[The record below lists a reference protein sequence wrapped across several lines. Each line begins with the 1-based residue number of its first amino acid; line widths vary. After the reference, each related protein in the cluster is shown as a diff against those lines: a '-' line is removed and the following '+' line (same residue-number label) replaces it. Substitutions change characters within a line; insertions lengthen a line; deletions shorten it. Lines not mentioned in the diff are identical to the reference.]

1 MAGLSD
7 YIEVKD
13 RIAVFKDQF
22 PNGSLQSDPP
32 DIREVLGHTW
42 IVIRAYA
49 YRDPED
55 PRPGIGHAWE
65 HVPGKTPYTI
75 GSELMVCET
84 SAWGRAL
91 AAIGIA
97 VSKSVASR
105 DEVMAADSRTKWER
119 STPKADEPDPF
130 HSRPALTDPGPAPMP
145 ADRPRRAVT
154 TDGHNG
160 AVNRGPGTATEPQLK
175 KIYAML
181 KQAGIPDAEH
191 GSLINLALSE
201 AGEPVTER
209 PKELSKVGASSVI
222 EYLGRMT

>member
-1 MAGLSD
+1 MPGLAD

-13 RIAVFKDQF
+13 RIAQFKERF
-22 PNGSLQSDPP
+22 PNGSLQTDPP

-55 PRPGIGHAWE
+55 TRPGIGHAWE
-65 HVPGKTPYTI
+65 HVPGKTPYTM

-97 VSKSVASR
+97 VSKSIASR
-105 DEVMAADSRTKWER
+105 DEVQAAQDRPTWQRASKV
-119 STPKADEPDPF
+119 PDADPF
-130 HSRPALTDPGPAPMP
+130 YGTEPPAEPVEQPTERARPA
-145 ADRPRRAVT
+145 
-154 TDGHNG
+154 HNG
-160 AVNRGPGTATEPQLK
+160 GYVSTSAGGASEPQLK

-181 KQAGIPDAEH
+181 KQAQIPDAEH
-191 GSLINLALSE
+191 GTTINAALF
-201 AGEPVTER
+201 ARGMEPVER
-209 PKELSKVGASSVI
+209 PKELSKAAASAVI
-222 EYLGRMT
+222 EYLSSGP